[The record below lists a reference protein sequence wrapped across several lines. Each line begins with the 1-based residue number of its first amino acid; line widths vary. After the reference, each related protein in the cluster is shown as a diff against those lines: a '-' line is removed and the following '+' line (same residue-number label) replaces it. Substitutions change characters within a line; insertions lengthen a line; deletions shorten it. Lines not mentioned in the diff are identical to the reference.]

1 MNLNKIIK
9 FIRGCKIKFQ
19 YLILIYVKIRSQIA
33 LLELILLCS
42 LKDTIFYKWYLKLYM
57 KNKIFERKTT
67 LGYQDGKFSKK
78 CGVIYAKQKD
88 VERFLIFGY
97 QKSKFYKVYYW
108 TYYVEERRFEQKM
121 VFTFKKTKFY
131 KTLKSYVQFSYEF
144 LYIMCNQI
152 FLISFFLIHLLFD
165 YSFIVLLFKLLQL
178 FFVTIFNLIFK
189 ILLNYLNKIAFLL
202 LKFLLKIYESK
213 LILSY
218 KKKIKNF
225 LQNGFNIY
233 INFLKFLKE
242 RFSLIYKLF
251 PIKLLLS
258 YTFIIMFYLILI
270 LTLYLLLMNI
280 PEKTTL
286 VYSYRTLEYAID
298 IFDKFNEF
306 IEEQEFYNQMEV
318 EFTSNVILKIE
329 GKNYELAKLL
339 EEIGIKKDYYM
350 YRIGWNSEGLELP
363 SIFCQ
368 LKKSI
373 ELSLEYKFNYE
384 LEVVVGPE
392 IQTYAVLNSQKFLF
406 VDNLKMYVYFFLVLH
421 SFFGVL
427 NFLYDYFVKRI
438 KGLGTMSLWVIY
450 INMVIIIFYF
460 LISVVLN
467 LYFFFP

>member
-9 FIRGCKIKFQ
+9 FIKDNRCKINFQ
-19 YLILIYVKIRSQIA
+19 YLILIYVRIRSQIA
-33 LLELILLCS
+33 LLELIILCS

-67 LGYQDGKFSKK
+67 LGYQDSKFSKK
-78 CGVIYAKQKD
+78 CGFIYAKQKD
-88 VERFLIFGY
+88 IERFLIFSY

-121 VFTFKKTKFY
+121 VFKFKKTMFY
-131 KTLKSYVQFSYEF
+131 KTLKSYVQFSYDF

-178 FFVTIFNLIFK
+178 IFSIIFNIIFK
-189 ILLNYLNKIAFLL
+189 ILLNSLNKIFLFFFKLL
-202 LKFLLKIYESK
+202 LKVYESK
-213 LILSY
+213 SILSY
-218 KKKIKNF
+218 KKKINY
-225 LQNGFNIY
+225 LIQNSFNIF
-233 INFLKFLKE
+233 INFLKNLKE

-286 VYSYRTLEYAID
+286 VYTHRTLEYAID

-306 IEEQEFYNQMEV
+306 IELQEFYSQMEV
-318 EFTSNVILKIE
+318 EFTSNVILRIE
-329 GKNYELAKLL
+329 GKNYELGKLL
-339 EEIGIKKDYYM
+339 EEIGLKKE
-350 YRIGWNSEGLELP
+350 IGFYSKGLEFP
-363 SIFCQ
+363 SIFSQ

-384 LEVVVGPE
+384 IEVVLGPYL
-392 IQTYAVLNSQKFLF
+392 QTYDILNSQKFLF
-406 VDNLKMYVYFFLVLH
+406 VDNLKMYIYIFLALH